1 MSKMI
6 LSLMMV
12 AVASSSPLK
21 VEQTKAA
28 SPYVNI
34 GCQCSPLT
42 FQDQYGAI
50 QVRRLSVQHC
60 LYNTPLRP
68 VLLRGGRRP
77 HQAGGGQ
84 ELRGGGGQGGLAGGG
99 GGEVLHEGGLQ
110 QGDPRQ

>member
-6 LSLMMV
+6 ISLMMV
-12 AVASSSPLK
+12 AVANSSPLK

-60 LYNTPLRP
+60 LSNTVCTTLS
-68 VLLRGGRRP
+68 VQHCLSNTVCITMSA
-77 HQAGGGQ
+77 AG
-84 ELRGGGGQGGLAGGG
+84 
-99 GGEVLHEGGLQ
+99 
-110 QGDPRQ
+110 

>member
-50 QVRRLSVQHC
+50 QVRRLSVQQCLYSTVFTALSVQHC
-60 LYNTPLRP
+60 LYNTVCTTLS
-68 VLLRGGRRP
+68 V
-77 HQAGGGQ
+77 
-84 ELRGGGGQGGLAGGG
+84 
-99 GGEVLHEGGLQ
+99 
-110 QGDPRQ
+110 